1 MTGHRVRL
9 RSWPGQ
15 HVAVC
20 GCGWRVHTE
29 TPRAAAWAAEAHCFT
44 VEPDRAVEEGM
55 DEGGAWWAPENL

>member
-1 MTGHRVRL
+1 
-9 RSWPGQ
+9 
-15 HVAVC
+15 VC

-55 DEGGAWWAPENL
+55 DEGGAWWAPETL